1 MNITDLEGKRSRG
14 KPEEA
19 AARYAVYSYDAALPD
34 GTAYTR
40 SFIVVKNRY
49 GVIIRFTR
57 FQDFAGVYEKGTV
70 LPISSDPRKKLHC
83 ICRMLNFILIEH
95 GGDYGIRHVFGITRP
110 MLVDFFENYAVTEK
124 DDQGHRQKETV
135 ERCIGAVTRFMAGL
149 CWKYGGYMRVTREEL
164 YRQEIIIERRGGR
177 KIRLVPDFHIRN
189 IPEMKDTFR
198 DLPTRAFEMLIPL
211 AFRYAPDIAFAM
223 CLQAFAGL
231 RAGEALNVRRA
242 DSPLGPGIVFT
253 EMGGAVR
260 SVEIDL
266 RKVLVLR
273 SDKLETGRIKKPR
286 RQHVYPPFLGAF
298 CTAYGLHMEYLEGR
312 AYEKEYSPMFINSR
326 GMALNYD
333 SYRRKF
339 SALAERYFRPSLLVD
354 PDPELR
360 IYGQMLCEHHLT
372 PHCLRHWFTVQL
384 VLRGEN
390 IAGIQYWRGDRN
402 PQSAFEYLQNKGDL
416 VRELRAA
423 DEHLAGLLMRTG
435 KEIYGRES
443 V

>member
-1 MNITDLEGKRSRG
+1 MNITDMKGQLARG
-14 KPEEA
+14 KPEEE
-19 AARYAVYSYDAALPD
+19 AARYAVYSYEAATPEGL
-34 GTAYTR
+34 AYTR
-40 SFIVVKNRY
+40 SFIVVKDRY
-49 GVIIRFTR
+49 GIIIRFTR

-70 LPISSDPRKKLHC
+70 FPISSDPKKKLHC
-83 ICRMLNFILIEH
+83 ICMMLNFILVDH
-95 GGDYGIRHVFGITRP
+95 GGDYGIRHVFGITKP
-110 MLVDFFENYAVTEK
+110 MLTEFFESYAVTEK
-124 DDQGHRQKETV
+124 EDEDHRQRETV
-135 ERCIGAVTRFMAGL
+135 ERCISSVTRFMAGL
-149 CWKYGGYMRVTREEL
+149 CRKYGGYMSITREEL
-164 YRQEIIIERRGGR
+164 YREETVIDRRGGR
-177 KIRLVPDFHIRN
+177 RIRLVPDFHIRN
-189 IPEMKDTFR
+189 IPEVRDTFR
-198 DLPTRAFEMLIPL
+198 DLPTKAFELLLPL

-231 RAGEALNVRRA
+231 RAGEALNIRRE

-253 EMGGAVR
+253 RKGDAVR

-266 RKVLVLR
+266 RRVLVLR
-273 SDKLETGRIKKPR
+273 SDRLEVGRIKKPR

-298 CTAYGLHMEYLEGR
+298 CTAYGLHMKYLDGKS
-312 AYEKEYSPMFINSR
+312 YEKEYSPLFVNSR

-333 SYRRKF
+333 SYRKKF
-339 SALAERYFRPSLLVD
+339 STLVERHFRPALLSSS
-354 PDPELR
+354 DPELH

-390 IAGIQYWRGDRN
+390 IAGIQYWRGDRS

-423 DEHLAGLLMRTG
+423 DEHLAGLLMTAG
-435 KEIYGRES
+435 KEIYGREP